1 MVYTYILG
9 RTRFFRRKD
18 RVFLWYTNIYSLYR
32 FGLTKDDKM
41 ERIAFIDLGSNSVRF
56 VIYEISDT
64 GSYRLIYQEKN
75 SIRLSENMWGNH
87 KLTEPAMNRA
97 LVSLQSYVHM
107 AKALEVNSIKSVA
120 TAAVRLAKN
129 GDEFIETV
137 KRETG
142 LDLECISGEEE
153 ARLGFLG
160 VINTI
165 GLKDFVI
172 FDLGGASTEVTL
184 VRNRQIEQSVS
195 LPIGALTL
203 TGTYQ
208 KGDEFTDKEY
218 NKMIKAIRKVIE
230 EQLWLKN
237 TKMPLLGIGG
247 TARNIAKMDQRKLS
261 YPITKLHNYEI
272 PYHRFTELLDEVRS
286 KPLAQRK
293 KINGLSSER
302 ADIIIAGMSIVY
314 ELFNYVNCKTL
325 VVGGSGLRE
334 GLFYDYYGHNYL
346 GGNPIIPDILIH
358 SAENVLLEMTRH
370 ELVHAKYICRLADTL
385 FEQWWS
391 LHKGDNALRRCLQVA
406 SLLHDIGKR
415 VNYYSHA
422 RHGCYML
429 VNSNLYGMTH
439 IEQAFSA
446 FLVMNSHGLTPK
458 EYKNFLYGKLLDDE
472 QRSIGQKLSIILAI
486 AEALDE
492 SHEQLVMNL
501 DSRISPDEVR
511 LIIQYPKHRD
521 IDITKG
527 AVEKLVKPFKKEF
540 KRQLEIEWSPQ

>member
-1 MVYTYILG
+1 
-9 RTRFFRRKD
+9 
-18 RVFLWYTNIYSLYR
+18 
-32 FGLTKDDKM
+32 
-41 ERIAFIDLGSNSVRF
+41 
-56 VIYEISDT
+56 
-64 GSYRLIYQEKN
+64 
-75 SIRLSENMWGNH
+75 
-87 KLTEPAMNRA
+87 
-97 LVSLQSYVHM
+97 
-107 AKALEVNSIKSVA
+107 
-120 TAAVRLAKN
+120 
-129 GDEFIETV
+129 
-137 KRETG
+137 
-142 LDLECISGEEE
+142 
-153 ARLGFLG
+153 
-160 VINTI
+160 
-165 GLKDFVI
+165 
-172 FDLGGASTEVTL
+172 
-184 VRNRQIEQSVS
+184 
-195 LPIGALTL
+195 
-203 TGTYQ
+203 
-208 KGDEFTDKEY
+208 
-218 NKMIKAIRKVIE
+218 MIKAIRKVIE
-230 EQLWLKN
+230 EQPWLKN

-286 KPLAQRK
+286 KPLGQRK

-511 LIIQYPKHRD
+511 LIIQYPKHLD

>member
-1 MVYTYILG
+1 
-9 RTRFFRRKD
+9 
-18 RVFLWYTNIYSLYR
+18 
-32 FGLTKDDKM
+32 M

-64 GSYRLIYQEKN
+64 GSYRLIYQEKD

-87 KLTEPAMNRA
+87 ELTEDAMLRA
-97 LVSLQSYVHM
+97 LSSLQTFVHM
-107 AKALEVNSIKSVA
+107 AKAMEVDSIKSVA
-120 TAAVRLAKN
+120 TAAVRQAKN
-129 GDEFIETV
+129 GQAFIKRV
-137 KRETG
+137 KEETG
-142 LDLECISGEEE
+142 LELECISGEEE

-165 GLKDFVI
+165 GLKNFVI

-184 VRNRQIEQSVS
+184 VKNRTIQHSVS

-208 KGDEFTDKEY
+208 KGDEFTEKEY
-218 NKMIKAIRKVIE
+218 HKMVKAIKTAIAEHTWLRNAKV
-230 EQLWLKN
+230 
-237 TKMPLLGIGG
+237 PLVGIGG

-272 PYHRFTELLDEVRS
+272 PYHRFMELLDEVKS

-293 KINGLSSER
+293 KISGLSSER
-302 ADIIIAGMSIVY
+302 ADIIIAGMTIVE
-314 ELFNYVNCKTL
+314 ELFNYVNGKTL

-334 GLFYDYYGHNYL
+334 GLFYDYYGKHYL
-346 GGNPIIPDILIH
+346 GGNPIIGDILIH
-358 SAENVLLEMTRH
+358 SAENVLLGMTKY
-370 ELVHAKYICRLADTL
+370 ELIHAKYVCKLADTL
-385 FEQWWS
+385 FSQWKS
-391 LHKGDNALRRCLQVA
+391 LHRADAPLRRCLQVA
-406 SLLHDIGKR
+406 ALLHDIGKR

-429 VNSNLYGMTH
+429 VNSNLYGMSH
-439 IEQAFSA
+439 IEQALSA

-458 EYKNFLYGKLLDDE
+458 EYKNFLYGKLLDED

-492 SHEQLVMNL
+492 SHEQLIKG
-501 DSRISPDEVR
+501 ISSTIKQDEVT
-511 LIIQYPKHRD
+511 LVITYPKGRN
-521 IDITKG
+521 I
-527 AVEKLVKPFKKEF
+527 AVTQAAVHKLEKSFKKEF
-540 KRQLEIEWSPQ
+540 KHILHIEWSPQ

>member
-1 MVYTYILG
+1 
-9 RTRFFRRKD
+9 
-18 RVFLWYTNIYSLYR
+18 
-32 FGLTKDDKM
+32 M

-107 AKALEVNSIKSVA
+107 AKALEVNSIKAVA

-218 NKMIKAIRKVIE
+218 NKMIKAIRKAIE
-230 EQLWLKN
+230 EQPWLKN

-302 ADIIIAGMSIVY
+302 ADIIIAGIT
-314 ELFNYVNCKTL
+314 KTL
-325 VVGGSGLRE
+325 MKDRL
-334 GLFYDYYGHNYL
+334 
-346 GGNPIIPDILIH
+346 
-358 SAENVLLEMTRH
+358 H
-370 ELVHAKYICRLADTL
+370 EP
-385 FEQWWS
+385 EQ
-391 LHKGDNALRRCLQVA
+391 
-406 SLLHDIGKR
+406 
-415 VNYYSHA
+415 
-422 RHGCYML
+422 
-429 VNSNLYGMTH
+429 
-439 IEQAFSA
+439 
-446 FLVMNSHGLTPK
+446 
-458 EYKNFLYGKLLDDE
+458 
-472 QRSIGQKLSIILAI
+472 
-486 AEALDE
+486 
-492 SHEQLVMNL
+492 
-501 DSRISPDEVR
+501 
-511 LIIQYPKHRD
+511 
-521 IDITKG
+521 
-527 AVEKLVKPFKKEF
+527 
-540 KRQLEIEWSPQ
+540 